1 MGNLA
6 NLWGIEDYLNARD
19 AFLSES
25 QWVQFQVVF
34 RQFRSYEE
42 KNSDK
47 FIMEQFKKAVY
58 SDRAEYLWLS
68 NVKVFDT
75 VKGGY
80 FTTGD
85 LDVNSFFQM
94 RGFTEGY
101 ILPNGVRIKEYA
113 GDQVIWNGKLWIV
126 SDQVEPVQFGILP
139 SAVYWR
145 TVLRAVQRTG
155 QGTTPGVG

>member
-1 MGNLA
+1 MGNLS
-6 NLWGIEDYLNARD
+6 NLWGIGDYINARD

-25 QWVQFQVVF
+25 QWVQFQVIF
-34 RQFRSYEE
+34 RQFRSYEG
-42 KNSDK
+42 KNSDRTPL
-47 FIMEQFKKAVY
+47 EQYKVPIY
-58 SDRAEYLWLS
+58 SSRAEYLWLS
-68 NVKVFDT
+68 SVKVYDT

-101 ILPNGVRIKEYA
+101 ILPNGTTVKEYG

-139 SAVYWR
+139 QAVYWR

-155 QGTTPGVG
+155 QGITPGPG

>member
-1 MGNLA
+1 MGNLS
-6 NLWGIEDYLNARD
+6 NIWDISDYINARD

-25 QWVQFQVVF
+25 QWVQFKVIF
-34 RQFRSYEE
+34 RKFRAYESKDIE
-42 KNSDK
+42 K
-47 FIMEQFKKAVY
+47 FVMEQFRVPRY
-58 SDRAEYLWLS
+58 SERAEYLWLS
-68 NVKVFDT
+68 SVKVYDT

-101 ILPNGVRIKEYA
+101 ILPNGTVVQEYA
-113 GDQVIWNGKLWIV
+113 GDQIVWNGKLWIV

-139 SAVYWR
+139 QAVYWR
-145 TVLRAVQRTG
+145 SVLRAVQRTG
-155 QGTTPGVG
+155 QGVTPGPG